1 MQDNEQ
7 HGTQQ
12 PCRCHLAIATVPVQR
27 FEQLYPV
34 SEALCRGTLFAAL
47 DLSFCPEVR
56 YEWEP

>member
-47 DLSFCPEVR
+47 DLPF
-56 YEWEP
+56 